1 MNETVINILV
11 GVALVLALVF
21 NGYMKYRRNQK
32 QPLGRVTSI
41 LVDVNQNVK
50 MVENFGFHHGAGRMK
65 TGAWSKNKE
74 KVEFLPQELRM
85 TLSQV
90 FEMLEEVNGRIDAA
104 RKFKSD
110 SYMAGIDVSKLKE
123 PLARSKE
130 RLAEWLQANMNNPQ
144 YQAKRRGL
152 LGGIFK

>member
-1 MNETVINILV
+1 
-11 GVALVLALVF
+11 
-21 NGYMKYRRNQK
+21 
-32 QPLGRVTSI
+32 
-41 LVDVNQNVK
+41 
-50 MVENFGFHHGAGRMK
+50 MK
-65 TGAWSKNKE
+65 TGAWAKNKD

-90 FEMLEEVNGRIDAA
+90 FKMLEDANGRIDAA

-130 RLAEWLQANMNNPQ
+130 QLVEWLQANMNNPQ
-144 YQAKRRGL
+144 YQAKRRSL